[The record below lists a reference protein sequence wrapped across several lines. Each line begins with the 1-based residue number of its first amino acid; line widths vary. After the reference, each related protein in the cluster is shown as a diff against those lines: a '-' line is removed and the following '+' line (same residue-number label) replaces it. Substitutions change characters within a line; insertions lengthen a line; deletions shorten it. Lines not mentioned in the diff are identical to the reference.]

1 MSENYEGLSSEE
13 LISLLKQRDIKIKEQ
28 TEEIQNIVSVLYV
41 DNGFDCIN
49 IEKFE
54 DIDLSDEDNLDIA
67 KLESA
72 VDKNESNYNSLTQ
85 DIFYY
90 RKQLFSYSVNSWLRK
105 YNNGNAPAFYEDSV
119 GIIQRID
126 VDYESANFVYSE
138 LSQLIG
144 KVPFN
149 DLEQYLSL
157 STLLFTYKELH
168 SKKGNSKNGILI
180 NPNEQ
185 ESFEQFITF
194 IFDEKEFK
202 YGLKLYNNHEDKLSL
217 LNSFYPKNDFILS
230 YQSKKEKE
238 ALEEVIKS
246 NSELTKNNIKRL

>member
-1 MSENYEGLSSEE
+1 MSENYDGLSSEE

-90 RKQLFSYSVNSWLRK
+90 RKQLFSYSVNSWLRN

-230 YQSKKEKE
+230 YQSRKEKE